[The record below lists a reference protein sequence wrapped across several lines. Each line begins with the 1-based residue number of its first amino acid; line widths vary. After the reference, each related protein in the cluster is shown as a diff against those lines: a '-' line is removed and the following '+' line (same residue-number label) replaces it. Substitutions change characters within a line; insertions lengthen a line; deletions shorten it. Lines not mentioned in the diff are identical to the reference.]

1 MTPYTNATT
10 VQELIY
16 TLYAEAML
24 VASLNIVLP
33 PASNSTSPANTSNT
47 TAGRRRSLQAQHL
60 GQPVLRNG
68 HGRSL
73 ESVLADYDVFQLI
86 ASLAQAIVQSN
97 AILLNNVL
105 NVSAA
110 RLPYTG
116 ARHLPDS

>member
-10 VQELIY
+10 VQGLIY

-33 PASNSTSPANTSNT
+33 PVSNSTALANTSNT
-47 TAGRRRSLQAQHL
+47 TTGRRRSLQAQQL

-68 HGRSL
+68 HARSL
-73 ESVLADYDVFQLI
+73 ESVLTDYDVFQLI

-105 NVSAA
+105 TVSAA
-110 RLPYTG
+110 RLPYRRAAPT
-116 ARHLPDS
+116 

>member
-10 VQELIY
+10 VQGLIY

-33 PASNSTSPANTSNT
+33 PVSNSTALANTSNT
-47 TAGRRRSLQAQHL
+47 TTGRRRSLQAQQL

-68 HGRSL
+68 HARSL
-73 ESVLADYDVFQLI
+73 ESVLTDYDVFQLI

-110 RLPYTG
+110 RLPYRRAAPT
-116 ARHLPDS
+116 